1 MTTQLDL
8 SQTVRQYLTRDNV
21 ESLFRQM
28 GISLT
33 HHHLT
38 PNGYQ
43 ARAQVIVWVIL
54 EKLKT
59 ADSFPASEL
68 TENNVKPI
76 VDSVIKDMCT
86 VMPQDRRCP
95 DVMPPSLLSRIIWYC
110 GQELQL

>member
-1 MTTQLDL
+1 MATQLDL
-8 SQTVRQYLTRDNV
+8 TQTTRQYLTHDNV
-21 ESLFRQM
+21 ESLFQQM

-33 HHHLT
+33 NTHLT

-43 ARAQVIVWVIL
+43 ARVLVISWVIL

-59 ADSFPASEL
+59 ANSFPASEL

-86 VMPQDRRCP
+86 IMPQDRGCP
-95 DVMPPSLLSRIIWYC
+95 DPMPPSLLSRIIWYC
-110 GQELQL
+110 GPEFQL